1 MGICPIDYTFRYSM
15 FFCFVHS
22 QPLKFLS
29 NLPVLVAD
37 SCLMKICHRNHGPG
51 RGCLQEAEKQR
62 DRGPV
67 RHLAKL
73 LVMAMGRDSQ

>member
-1 MGICPIDYTFRYSM
+1 
-15 FFCFVHS
+15 
-22 QPLKFLS
+22 
-29 NLPVLVAD
+29 
-37 SCLMKICHRNHGPG
+37 MKICHRNHGPG

-73 LVMAMGRDSQ
+73 LVMAMGRDSKKSLINVFFLYPKCLFVTFRGPL